1 MSQRTEPESIDFLLA
16 QVCRLHHA
24 RAHTLLEEL
33 GLYRGQPPMLH
44 ALWEQEGLTHGELAE
59 RLHVQPATITK
70 MIQRMEKAGFLERQS
85 DLEDQR
91 VSRVYLTDA
100 GRAIQAEVRQVWRT
114 LEGETFAEFTLEE
127 RVLLRRFFLQ
137 IRENLIRVTGGK
149 PRFY

>member
-114 LEGETFAEFTLEE
+114 LEGETFAGFTLEE